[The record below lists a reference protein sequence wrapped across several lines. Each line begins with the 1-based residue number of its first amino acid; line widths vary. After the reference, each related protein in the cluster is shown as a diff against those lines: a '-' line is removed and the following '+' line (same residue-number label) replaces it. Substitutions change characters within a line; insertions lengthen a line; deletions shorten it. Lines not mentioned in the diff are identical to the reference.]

1 MTSSS
6 TASSRTIR
14 CRRLYSFF
22 FFNDS
27 ATTEIYTL
35 SLHNALPIWC
45 GSSGAAASRVYGAG
59 AGKGKAVS
67 DGPPRT
73 AARQR
78 GETSRIPGEAAGAT
92 RDGRRCVAENAL
104 QDGGRLGVGSG
115 QCVARGYR
123 DGERRCHRRTGDIRE
138 RDRAGEGSISRVHA
152 RHCGL
157 AGHHK
162 AGAAQGGSASQG

>member
-1 MTSSS
+1 MAQ
-6 TASSRTIR
+6 ASANAAVEFED
-14 CRRLYSFF
+14 CCADPAGAQGGAL
-22 FFNDS
+22 DDED
-27 ATTEIYTL
+27 A
-35 SLHNALPIWC
+35 SLRDVVGVAPRILHGGNGGC

-115 QCVARGYR
+115 QC
-123 DGERRCHRRTGDIRE
+123 
-138 RDRAGEGSISRVHA
+138 
-152 RHCGL
+152 
-157 AGHHK
+157 
-162 AGAAQGGSASQG
+162 